1 MLFIFII
8 IFSVTNVYPLIFNQ
22 QKSGYYLENF
32 FSLPQ
37 QTKYQGLGYVNNS
50 LLNVNSLS
58 VVNPALVCDVY
69 YKELNIFYQPIVLG
83 SNFLGLNFT
92 TAVNTK
98 SFFIPFS
105 FSLLT
110 LSTAKAERMNI
121 FKESYGYEFG
131 ENVIYSNLTLSYCF
145 KKISLNTG
153 INFKSFIQTID
164 DYYNSGVNF
173 DFGIVYPKEGYD
185 FFWGIS
191 WLNIFP
197 AKYKSE
203 NLVSIIRTSLNQKVG
218 SLFFS
223 NMTIYTEL
231 DFYNIYH
238 IEKTTI
244 RWGVGTSYDFFSLPV
259 SLSLALSYYGASLGV
274 DFTKDN
280 LNFSYGF
287 SFNDLGVSHRF
298 ALSYKFEF
306 YPEEV
311 KKVVEEQQR
320 KIEVYKQQLLQQ
332 KSKKEKELKN
342 LAKLYDIQQKITLN
356 IIKSKDLINAKK
368 YKEAK
373 ELLEDTKKLDPQD
386 PEVLELLSI
395 VDSYLNKETV
405 KILYIEGLK
414 LYQEGKYN
422 LAKEKFLKLL
432 DLESENKKAFIF
444 LKLSIAH
451 ELILNKKY
459 KEAKLELFEAVKVE
473 PENEDVL
480 ELLRKIDTL
489 IEVEQ

>member
-1 MLFIFII
+1 MLFIFLLII
-8 IFSVTNVYPLIFNQ
+8 LVVNVYPLIFNQ
-22 QKSGYYLENF
+22 QESGYYLENF

-83 SNFLGLNFT
+83 SNFFGLNFT
-92 TAVNTK
+92 TKVDINK
-98 SFFIPFS
+98 IFIPLS
-105 FSLLT
+105 FSLLN
-110 LSTAKAERMNI
+110 LNTAKAERMNI
-121 FKESYGYEFG
+121 FKESYGYEFR
-131 ENVIYSNLTLSYCF
+131 EDVIYSNLTLSYYF
-145 KKISLNTG
+145 EKISLNTG

-173 DFGIVYPKEGYD
+173 DFGIVYPKEGFD

-191 WLNIFP
+191 WLNILP
-197 AKYKSE
+197 TKYKSDR
-203 NLVSIIRTSLNQKVG
+203 LPSIIRTSLNQKVG
-218 SLFFS
+218 MLLFS
-223 NMTIYTEL
+223 EVTIYTEL
-231 DFYNIYH
+231 DFYDIYN

-244 RWGVGTSYDFFSLPV
+244 KWGVGTSYDFFSLPV
-259 SLSLALSYYGASLGV
+259 SLSFGLSYYSASLGV

-280 LNFSYGF
+280 LSFSYGF

-298 ALSYKFEF
+298 ALNYKFEF

-311 KKVVEEQQR
+311 KKVVRDEKR
-320 KIEVYKQQLLQQ
+320 KIEFYKQQMLRE
-332 KSKKEKELKN
+332 KSEKEKELRN
-342 LAKLYDIQQKITLN
+342 LAQLYKKQQKITLN
-356 IIKSKDLINAKK
+356 IMKAKDLISAKN

-373 ELLEDTKKLDPQD
+373 EILEETKKLDFQNPD
-386 PEVLELLSI
+386 VSELLSI

-405 KILYIEGLK
+405 KILYTEGLR
-414 LYQEGKYN
+414 LYQDGKYN
-422 LAKEKFLKLL
+422 LAKEKFSKLL
-432 DLESENKKAFIF
+432 DIEPDNKKALIF
-444 LKLSIAH
+444 LKLTTAH
-451 ELILNKKY
+451 ELILDKKY
-459 KEAKLELFEAVKVE
+459 KEAKQELFEAIKIE
-473 PENEDVL
+473 PNNEDVL